1 MVGSVKEPVSNYD
14 LMTVVVLGLGDPEDS
29 KEDSILRLLS
39 VLLSSETAEREKK
52 QILRDDFAIPMTETL
67 ERSLAEMCNLSKG
80 VEEKGVAKGRAEGCA
95 EGRIETTLS
104 FIQNLMDSMGL
115 SLEQAV
121 SALKISEEERLKYA
135 KMLKQ

>member
-1 MVGSVKEPVSNYD
+1 MVGSIKEPVSNYD
-14 LMTVVVLGLGDPEDS
+14 LMTVVVLGLSGPEDS
-29 KEDSILRLLS
+29 GENGILRLLS
-39 VLLSSETAEREKK
+39 VLLSSETAEQEKK

-80 VEEKGVAKGRAEGCA
+80 VEEKGVAKGRAEGRA

-104 FIQNLMDSMGL
+104 FIQNLMDSMGF
-115 SLEQAV
+115 SLEQAM

>member
-1 MVGSVKEPVSNYD
+1 MAPD
-14 LMTVVVLGLGDPEDS
+14 IIAHS
-29 KEDSILRLLS
+29 KNQG
-39 VLLSSETAEREKK
+39 A
-52 QILRDDFAIPMTETL
+52 
-67 ERSLAEMCNLSKG
+67 
-80 VEEKGVAKGRAEGCA
+80 AKRRG